1 MKVGIYGGSFNPI
14 HNGHIA
20 LAEAFLRQAELDEVW
35 FMVSPQNPLKA
46 NARLLDDKIRFKM
59 VQKVLK
65 HKRNLIAC
73 DYEFHLPKP
82 SYTWDTLQRLS
93 NDFPQHQFT
102 LLIGSDNWTAFDRWY
117 HHEDILQNYKIVI
130 YPRLGDEIGKN
141 ELPDSVSL
149 LNAEFINI
157 SSTEI
162 RERIANGK
170 SIDHLV
176 PAEIAVEVTNVQV
189 PKRSAIKE

>member
-20 LAEAFLRQAELDEVW
+20 LAEAFLRQAKLDEVW

-46 NARLLDDKIRFKM
+46 NTSLLDDKIRFKM
-59 VQKVLK
+59 VQKVLR

-73 DYEFHLPKP
+73 DYEFYLSKP

-141 ELPDSVSL
+141 ELPNSVSL

-176 PAEIAVEVTNVQV
+176 PAEIAVEVTNAYSHQ
-189 PKRSAIKE
+189 S

>member
-1 MKVGIYGGSFNPI
+1 MKLGIYGGSFNPI

-176 PAEIAVEVTNVQV
+176 PAEIAVEVTNAYSHQ
-189 PKRSAIKE
+189 S

>member
-73 DYEFHLPKP
+73 DYEFYLSKP

-93 NDFPQHQFT
+93 NDFPQHQLT

-176 PAEIAVEVTNVQV
+176 PAEIAVEVTNAYSHQ
-189 PKRSAIKE
+189 S

>member
-130 YPRLGDEIGKN
+130 YPRLGDEIDKN
-141 ELPDSVSL
+141 ELPNSVSL

-162 RERIANGK
+162 RDRIANGK

-176 PAEIAVEVTNVQV
+176 PAEIAVEVTNAYSHQ
-189 PKRSAIKE
+189 S

>member
-141 ELPDSVSL
+141 ELPNSVSL

-176 PAEIAVEVTNVQV
+176 PSEIAVEVTNAYSHQ
-189 PKRSAIKE
+189 S

>member
-20 LAEAFLRQAELDEVW
+20 LAEAFLRQAKLDEVW

-46 NARLLDDKIRFKM
+46 NTSILDDKIRFKM

-130 YPRLGDEIGKN
+130 YPRLGDEIDKN

-176 PAEIAVEVTNVQV
+176 PAEIAVEVTNAYSHQ
-189 PKRSAIKE
+189 S

>member
-117 HHEDILQNYKIVI
+117 HHEEILQNYKIVI

-176 PAEIAVEVTNVQV
+176 PAEIAAEVTNAYSHQ
-189 PKRSAIKE
+189 S

>member
-20 LAEAFLRQAELDEVW
+20 LAEAFLRQAKLDEVW

-93 NDFPQHQFT
+93 NDFPQQQFT
-102 LLIGSDNWTAFDRWY
+102 LLIGSDNWTAFGRWY

-176 PAEIAVEVTNVQV
+176 PVEIAVEVTNAYSHQ
-189 PKRSAIKE
+189 S

>member
-46 NARLLDDKIRFKM
+46 NARLLDDEIRFKM

-176 PAEIAVEVTNVQV
+176 PAEIAVEVTNAYSHQ
-189 PKRSAIKE
+189 S

>member
-20 LAEAFLRQAELDEVW
+20 LAEAFLRQAKLDEVW

-130 YPRLGDEIGKN
+130 YPRLGDEIDKN

-176 PAEIAVEVTNVQV
+176 PAEIAVEVTNAYSHQ
-189 PKRSAIKE
+189 S

>member
-20 LAEAFLRQAELDEVW
+20 LAEAFLRQAKLDEVW

-93 NDFPQHQFT
+93 NDFPQQQFT

-117 HHEDILQNYKIVI
+117 HHEEILQNYKIVI
-130 YPRLGDEIGKN
+130 YPRLGDEIDKN
-141 ELPDSVSL
+141 ELPNSVSL

-176 PAEIAVEVTNVQV
+176 PAEIAVEVTNAYSHQ
-189 PKRSAIKE
+189 S

>member
-176 PAEIAVEVTNVQV
+176 PAEIAVEVTNAYSHQ
-189 PKRSAIKE
+189 S

>member
-20 LAEAFLRQAELDEVW
+20 LAEAFLRQAKLDEVW

-141 ELPDSVSL
+141 ELPNSVSL

-176 PAEIAVEVTNVQV
+176 PAEIAVEVTNAYSHQ
-189 PKRSAIKE
+189 S

>member
-20 LAEAFLRQAELDEVW
+20 LAEAFLRQAELDAVW

-117 HHEDILQNYKIVI
+117 HHEEILQNYKIVI

-176 PAEIAVEVTNVQV
+176 PAEIAVEVTNAYSHQ
-189 PKRSAIKE
+189 S

>member
-1 MKVGIYGGSFNPI
+1 MKLGIYGGSFNPI

-117 HHEDILQNYKIVI
+117 HHEEILQNYKIVI

-176 PAEIAVEVTNVQV
+176 PAEIAVEVTNAYSHQ
-189 PKRSAIKE
+189 S

>member
-73 DYEFHLPKP
+73 DYEFHQPKP
-82 SYTWDTLQRLS
+82 SYTWDALQRLS

-176 PAEIAVEVTNVQV
+176 PAEIAVEVTNAYSHQ
-189 PKRSAIKE
+189 S

>member
-20 LAEAFLRQAELDEVW
+20 LAEAFLRQAKLDEVW

-46 NARLLDDKIRFKM
+46 NTSLLDDKIRFKM
-59 VQKVLK
+59 VQKVLR

-73 DYEFHLPKP
+73 DYEFYLSKP

-130 YPRLGDEIGKN
+130 YPRLGDEIDKN

-176 PAEIAVEVTNVQV
+176 PAEIAVEVTNAYSHQ
-189 PKRSAIKE
+189 S

>member
-20 LAEAFLRQAELDEVW
+20 LAEAFLRQAKLDEVW
-35 FMVSPQNPLKA
+35 FMVSPQIPLKA
-46 NARLLDDKIRFKM
+46 NTSLLDDKIRFKM
-59 VQKVLK
+59 VQKVLR

-73 DYEFHLPKP
+73 DYEFYLSKP

-176 PAEIAVEVTNVQV
+176 PAEIAVEVTNAYSHQ
-189 PKRSAIKE
+189 S

>member
-65 HKRNLIAC
+65 HKRNLSAC

-117 HHEDILQNYKIVI
+117 HHEEILQNYKIVI

-176 PAEIAVEVTNVQV
+176 PAEIAVEVTNAYSHQ
-189 PKRSAIKE
+189 S

>member
-46 NARLLDDKIRFKM
+46 NARLLDDRIRFKM

-141 ELPDSVSL
+141 ELPNSVSL

-176 PAEIAVEVTNVQV
+176 PAEIAVEVTNAYSHQ
-189 PKRSAIKE
+189 S

>member
-1 MKVGIYGGSFNPI
+1 MKVGLYGGSFNPI

-162 RERIANGK
+162 RECIANGK

-176 PAEIAVEVTNVQV
+176 PAEIAVEVTNAYSHQ
-189 PKRSAIKE
+189 S

>member
-170 SIDHLV
+170 SIYHLV
-176 PAEIAVEVTNVQV
+176 PAEIAVEVTNAYSHQ
-189 PKRSAIKE
+189 S

>member
-1 MKVGIYGGSFNPI
+1 MKVGLYGGSFNPI

-130 YPRLGDEIGKN
+130 YPRLGDEIDKN

-176 PAEIAVEVTNVQV
+176 PAEIAVEVTNAYSHQ
-189 PKRSAIKE
+189 S

>member
-1 MKVGIYGGSFNPI
+1 MKVGLYGGSFNPI

-176 PAEIAVEVTNVQV
+176 PAEIAVEVTNAYSHQ
-189 PKRSAIKE
+189 S

>member
-59 VQKVLK
+59 VQKVLR

-176 PAEIAVEVTNVQV
+176 PAEIAVEVTNAYSHQ
-189 PKRSAIKE
+189 S

>member
-117 HHEDILQNYKIVI
+117 HHEEILQNYKIVI

-176 PAEIAVEVTNVQV
+176 PAEIAVEVTNAYSHQ
-189 PKRSAIKE
+189 S

>member
-46 NARLLDDKIRFKM
+46 NAILLDDKIRFK
-59 VQKVLK
+59 
-65 HKRNLIAC
+65 
-73 DYEFHLPKP
+73 
-82 SYTWDTLQRLS
+82 
-93 NDFPQHQFT
+93 
-102 LLIGSDNWTAFDRWY
+102 TAFDRWY

-141 ELPDSVSL
+141 ELPNSVSL

-176 PAEIAVEVTNVQV
+176 PAEIAVEMTNAYSHQ
-189 PKRSAIKE
+189 S